1 MRETFGWPAWE
12 PASHFFCLPGTP
24 ISGLA
29 LCTTPFGRMAIPGVP
44 IKIFAG
50 GSGHQFMSASSI
62 TAATSVTCGNCSA
75 ATGGAHFCPGC
86 GKIQPL
92 PRGADYFAFFGLP
105 RKLAIDLAD
114 LEQRFHSLS
123 WKLHPD
129 NFVRASEDERQLSLD
144 RSSQLN
150 DAYRTLRE
158 PVARVEYL
166 LGLAGMRKEG
176 QKKQQAPPELLE
188 EVFELN
194 ESLDE
199 LRDARE
205 SGGGAAA
212 MAGLR
217 TKLEAAQHKFES
229 LLVDV
234 DKELSRVTVEWDRA
248 LDSGADDTAM
258 KKIMERM
265 NEILNRRSYIRNL
278 VASTQKE
285 LAGT

>member
-1 MRETFGWPAWE
+1 LHNAIRENGAPRRANQDF
-12 PASHFFCLPGTP
+12 
-24 ISGLA
+24 
-29 LCTTPFGRMAIPGVP
+29 R
-44 IKIFAG
+44 G
-50 GSGHQFMSASSI
+50 GSGHQLMSASSI

-75 ATGGAHFCPGC
+75 TTGGAHFCPAC

-105 RKLAIDLAD
+105 RKLTIDLAD

-144 RSSQLN
+144 RSSRLN

-217 TKLEAAQHKFES
+217 TKLETAQHKFES

-248 LDSGADDTAM
+248 FDSGASDAAK

-278 VASTQKE
+278 VNGVRQE
-285 LAGT
+285 LAET

>member
-1 MRETFGWPAWE
+1 
-12 PASHFFCLPGTP
+12 
-24 ISGLA
+24 
-29 LCTTPFGRMAIPGVP
+29 
-44 IKIFAG
+44 
-50 GSGHQFMSASSI
+50 MSAPSI
-62 TAATSVTCGNCSA
+62 TAVTSATCWSCSA
-75 ATGGAHFCPGC
+75 ATGGAHFCPAC

-105 RKLAIDLAD
+105 QKLVIDLAD
-114 LEQRFHSLS
+114 LEPRFHSLS

-129 NFVRASEDERQLSLD
+129 NFMRASEDERQLYLD

-150 DAYRTLRE
+150 DAYRTLQN

-176 QKKQQAPPELLE
+176 QIKQQAPPELLE

-205 SGGGAAA
+205 SGGSAAT

-217 TKLEAAQHKFES
+217 EKLEAAQHKFES

-234 DKELSRVTVEWDRA
+234 DEELSRMSSEWDRA
-248 LDSGADDTAM
+248 LDSGADDAAR

-265 NEILNRRSYIRNL
+265 NEILNRRSYVRNL
-278 VASTQKE
+278 VNGVRQE
-285 LAGT
+285 LVTGDS